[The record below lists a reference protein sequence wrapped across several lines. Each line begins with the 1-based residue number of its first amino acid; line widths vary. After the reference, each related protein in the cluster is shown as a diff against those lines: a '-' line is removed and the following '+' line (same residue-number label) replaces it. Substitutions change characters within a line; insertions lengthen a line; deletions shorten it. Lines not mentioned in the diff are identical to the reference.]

1 MSMIFLLIYLVLFI
15 FISIIIVTSGKT
27 AEEVREYSAVFWER
41 CNEFQDIDRIMG
53 QIERGESKIQ
63 RRASIKRALDAK
75 VIILVYSVDFFF
87 FLHDKNYIIVILFFF
102 T

>member
-1 MSMIFLLIYLVLFI
+1 MWWNTSSLSCSTAFLINLLNFVYLNKFYYCY
-15 FISIIIVTSGKT
+15 SGKT

-75 VIILVYSVDFFF
+75 VIILIY
-87 FLHDKNYIIVILFFF
+87 
-102 T
+102 

>member
-1 MSMIFLLIYLVLFI
+1 MYFNIYKP
-15 FISIIIVTSGKT
+15 GKS

-75 VIILVYSVDFFF
+75 VFFF
-87 FLHDKNYIIVILFFF
+87 SSVIEIFKIFVLICMTFKPDDKI
-102 T
+102 

>member
-1 MSMIFLLIYLVLFI
+1 M
-15 FISIIIVTSGKT
+15 
-27 AEEVREYSAVFWER
+27 FWER

-75 VIILVYSVDFFF
+75 VMYLYTFIYSKDLYT
-87 FLHDKNYIIVILFFF
+87 FLPFSMLCSNR
-102 T
+102 

>member
-1 MSMIFLLIYLVLFI
+1 MHIL
-15 FISIIIVTSGKT
+15 GKT

-75 VIILVYSVDFFF
+75 VMYFLYVHSKDLFNTDF
-87 FLHDKNYIIVILFFF
+87 NV
-102 T
+102 

>member
-1 MSMIFLLIYLVLFI
+1 M
-15 FISIIIVTSGKT
+15 
-27 AEEVREYSAVFWER
+27 FWER

-75 VIILVYSVDFFF
+75 VMYIYIFIYSKDLDK
-87 FLHDKNYIIVILFFF
+87 FLPFSMLCSNR
-102 T
+102 

>member
-1 MSMIFLLIYLVLFI
+1 MFLFKLI
-15 FISIIIVTSGKT
+15 SGKT

-63 RRASIKRALDAK
+63 RRASIKKALDAK
-75 VIILVYSVDFFF
+75 VIFINL
-87 FLHDKNYIIVILFFF
+87 KN
-102 T
+102 

>member
-1 MSMIFLLIYLVLFI
+1 MYHFSIAILLYFNVIYIL
-15 FISIIIVTSGKT
+15 GKT

-75 VIILVYSVDFFF
+75 VITNKIQYILLLSNFS
-87 FLHDKNYIIVILFFF
+87 
-102 T
+102 

>member
-1 MSMIFLLIYLVLFI
+1 VILYLKKICTYFLIL
-15 FISIIIVTSGKT
+15 GKT

-75 VIILVYSVDFFF
+75 VMYFYIFIRKICIIYFKYV
-87 FLHDKNYIIVILFFF
+87 LFK
-102 T
+102 

>member
-1 MSMIFLLIYLVLFI
+1 MLITFLTSKTFSTLNILI
-15 FISIIIVTSGKT
+15 SGKT
-27 AEEVREYSAVFWER
+27 PEEVREYSAVFWER

-75 VIILVYSVDFFF
+75 VIYS
-87 FLHDKNYIIVILFFF
+87 I
-102 T
+102 

>member
-1 MSMIFLLIYLVLFI
+1 
-15 FISIIIVTSGKT
+15 
-27 AEEVREYSAVFWER
+27 VFWER

-75 VIILVYSVDFFF
+75 VMYL
-87 FLHDKNYIIVILFFF
+87 YIYLFI
-102 T
+102 

>member
-1 MSMIFLLIYLVLFI
+1 M
-15 FISIIIVTSGKT
+15 
-27 AEEVREYSAVFWER
+27 FWER

-75 VIILVYSVDFFF
+75 VMYFYIYIYLFKSFVY
-87 FLHDKNYIIVILFFF
+87 IF
-102 T
+102 TFSNVMLQ

>member
-1 MSMIFLLIYLVLFI
+1 VILFLQKICTYFFNL
-15 FISIIIVTSGKT
+15 GKT

-75 VIILVYSVDFFF
+75 VIYFIFILDLCNNFIDV
-87 FLHDKNYIIVILFFF
+87 LC
-102 T
+102 

>member
-1 MSMIFLLIYLVLFI
+1 MFYYLIDILYLIY
-15 FISIIIVTSGKT
+15 SIYILGKT

-75 VIILVYSVDFFF
+75 VITIKLYIFTFCRIFF
-87 FLHDKNYIIVILFFF
+87 
-102 T
+102 